1 MAVLEKN
8 RVKMGAFITVL
19 IAVAL
24 LSFIIDPDTLQ
35 STLSMF
41 SSKNDV
47 GEINGEGV
55 TYQNF
60 QKKVDYFQRIYQL
73 TSGNATTDEQ
83 TQEMINNSAWQDEI
97 TQAVLLPA
105 ATNAG
110 LNVGDD
116 ELYDLTQ
123 GNNISPILANEQS
136 FLNEQG
142 VFDRSRVAQFVQAVN
157 QDVTGDLSTYWNFL
171 ESNMYNDQL
180 FTKYLSLLEKSNI
193 TSPVELTK
201 AIADNN
207 TTYNV
212 DFVVKPFSFMIDSTI
227 VVSDTEIKDYYN
239 KRKEGF
245 KQQESRDFEY
255 AVFEVVPSAD
265 DINYAEAEINKVYDE
280 FETSTNMKTFLARN
294 SDAPYNTY
302 YYSESEL
309 ESISPIVLDFVKTA
323 KVGEAL
329 RPYKDENSFVAAKIT
344 DIQQLPDSVF
354 VKHILLQPGTANVD
368 SLYNLAKKG
377 ADFAKLAQEN
387 SLDQN
392 PNVAEAGDIGWLT
405 QQYMIPGLEEV
416 FSASKGD
423 ILKLDTQYGTHIV
436 KVTDLTKKSKKTQLA
451 LLVKEAVASKAT
463 YSDYYAKAN
472 ELVSKAEGDY
482 VKFDAAAHELDITL
496 FPASRILASAKT
508 FGNYEK
514 AREVTR
520 WVNENEAGAIS
531 PILTVDNKYFFVV
544 ALKNIYEAGY
554 ANVNDVAMQIKSI
567 LTMEKQGEKMA
578 KDLKNTISSP
588 TSLDAVA
595 EELGTTVSNKTG
607 VAFSS
612 LTSQQLDSKLVGA
625 VAGAK
630 EGVITGPVVGDI
642 GVYYFVVNEK
652 EVGAFYTEDDAKQ
665 RKSQQFAYMLR
676 VIPSIL
682 TEKAGVVDYRYK
694 FY

>member
-1 MAVLEKN
+1 MAVLEKI

-239 KRKEGF
+239 KRKESF

-329 RPYKDENSFVAAKIT
+329 RPYKDENSFVAAKVT

-377 ADFAKLAQEN
+377 VDFAKLAQEN

-405 QQYMIPGLEEV
+405 QQYMIPGLEGV
-416 FSASKGD
+416 MSASKGD

-451 LLVKEAVASKAT
+451 ILVKEAVASKAT

-544 ALKNIYEAGY
+544 ALKNVYEAGY

-625 VAGAK
+625 IAGAK
-630 EGVITGPVVGDI
+630 EGVITGPIVGDI